1 MELMLLKS
9 KVYVTKKNMMQSRL
23 FTGLHYQESLN
34 VKIWQKYLTRK
45 SKHGSQ
51 FYLKERWIFI

>member
-1 MELMLLKS
+1 MELILLK
-9 KVYVTKKNMMQSRL
+9 KVRVTKKNMMQSRL
-23 FTGLHYQESLN
+23 FTGLRYQESLN
-34 VKIWQKYLTRK
+34 VKVWQKYLTRK